1 MRERASVGL
10 GAGPINPVIEN
21 GETDRQTERI
31 EEPMKTKIS
40 DRNYEIVR
48 DGIMS
53 ELTFIQKTFSSL
65 DRGVG

>member
-1 MRERASVGL
+1 
-10 GAGPINPVIEN
+10 
-21 GETDRQTERI
+21 
-31 EEPMKTKIS
+31 MKTKIS